1 MTPEGSMVG
10 EPPLILYS
18 GGSGDADFYYAC
30 GVEIEQALYV
40 RYAEGDD
47 LLVVP
52 RLELERAQLEARA
65 ARVADRG
72 EFDWTERQDPLQSW
86 GELAVRLLRDRG
98 AAGAVSSPRLFAALY
113 RTLTAAGLDVELD
126 QRLFL
131 EERRRKSDLEA
142 AAIRAAQ
149 RAAEAACV
157 EVIRSLA
164 AASPGADGTLE
175 LEGRPLTSEML
186 MARAQFVLNEHGH
199 STPAMIIAGSPDCA
213 LAHFRGAGPIKS
225 GAPVI
230 IDVFPRGNASR
241 FHGDLTRTVVPGKIP
256 DTFRRM
262 HDASVAAL
270 EAAIAELRAGADGR
284 EVHRTACRV
293 LVEHG
298 YGTVTTGFE
307 GNPEGPRMTHSTG
320 HGVGLEVHEA
330 PQLRDLEYPLAE
342 GDVVTVEP
350 GLYQVGLG
358 GVRVEDTG
366 MVTADGFDD
375 FTTLPRSLDPRAYP

>member
-1 MTPEGSMVG
+1 MTGR
-10 EPPLILYS
+10 PPLILYS

-30 GVEIEQALYV
+30 GVEVEQALYL
-40 RYAEGDD
+40 RFGEGEGDD
-47 LLVVP
+47 LLVVS
-52 RLELERAQLEARA
+52 RLELERAQQETRA

-72 EFDWTERQDPLQSW
+72 EFGWTERQDPLESW

-98 AAGAVSSPRLFAALY
+98 ATAAVSSPRLFAALY
-113 RTLTAAGLDVELD
+113 RSLTAAGLDVELD
-126 QRLFL
+126 HRLFL
-131 EERRRKSDLEA
+131 EERRRKSDLEG

-164 AASPGADGTLE
+164 AATPGAGGALE

-199 STPAMIIAGSPDCA
+199 STPELIIAGSPECA
-213 LAHFRGAGPIKS
+213 LPHFRGAGPIRS

-230 IDVFPRGNASR
+230 IDIFPRGNASH
-241 FHGDLTRTVVPGKIP
+241 FHGDLTRTVVPGPVP
-256 DTFRRM
+256 DAFRRM

-270 EAAIAELRAGADGR
+270 EAAIANLRAGADGR
-284 EVHRTACRV
+284 EVHRTACRA

-298 YGTVTTGFE
+298 YGTVTAGFE
-307 GNPEGPRMTHSTG
+307 GDPQGPRMTHSTG

-330 PQLRDLEYPLAE
+330 PQLRDLVYPLVE

-366 MVTADGFDD
+366 MVTAGGFDD
-375 FTTLPRSLDPRAYP
+375 FTTLPRSLDPRAYL